1 MKLAFHVH
9 TNYSHDGFSK
19 ILNLKERLMKKGID
33 IVAISDHNTLKG
45 AVEAEKLFGDDVRV
59 IKCEEIKTQD
69 GEIIGLFL
77 SQEIPPLL
85 SIDETIKRIKY
96 QGGLVCVPHPFDRM
110 RKSKIHLDALYRI
123 IDEIDIVEVSNARNI
138 YPQDDKLALDFADK
152 YGKLKIC
159 GTDAHILFEIGHTY
173 VELED
178 FKDSKEFLNSLKDAK
193 LHFKRSGIYVHFF
206 TKGKKY
212 YKLIIGKLY
221 KNYER

>member
-19 ILNLKERLMKKGID
+19 LPDLKRRLVKKGID
-33 IVAISDHNTLKG
+33 VVAISDHNTLKG
-45 AVEAEKLFGDDVRV
+45 AVDAEKLFGDDIRV
-59 IKCEEIKTQD
+59 IRCEEIKTKE

-77 SQEIPPLL
+77 SEEISPYL
-85 SIDETIKRIKY
+85 SIEETIKRIKG

-110 RKSKIHLDALYRI
+110 RKSKIHFRALYRI
-123 IDEIDIVEVSNARNI
+123 IDEIDIVEVFNARNI
-138 YPQDDKLALDFADK
+138 YPHDDKLALDFADK

-159 GTDAHILFEIGHTY
+159 GADAHTLFEIGHTY

-178 FKDSKEFLNSLKDAK
+178 FKDANDFLNSLKNAQ

-212 YKLIIGKLY
+212 YKMIIGKLH
-221 KNYER
+221 KKL

>member
-19 ILNLKERLMKKGID
+19 LPDLKKRLVRKGID

-45 AVEAEKLFGDDVRV
+45 AVKAEKLFGDDVRV

-110 RKSKIHLDALYRI
+110 RKSKIHLEALYRI

-178 FKDSKEFLNSLKDAK
+178 FKDAKGFLNSLKDAK

-212 YKLIIGKLY
+212 YNLIIGKLY

>member
-1 MKLAFHVH
+1 MSIMKLEFHVH
-9 TNYSHDGFSK
+9 TNYSNDGFSK
-19 ILNLKERLMKKGID
+19 VPDLKKSLMKKGIN

-45 AVEAEKLFGDDVRV
+45 AIEAEKVFGGDLRV
-59 IKCEEIKTQD
+59 IKCEEIKTQE

-77 SQEIPPLL
+77 SEEIPPLL
-85 SIDETIKRIKY
+85 PMDKTIRCIKD

-123 IDEIDIVEVSNARNI
+123 IDDIDIVEVFNARNI
-138 YPQDDKLALDFADK
+138 FSHDDNLAHDFADK

-159 GTDAHILFEIGHTY
+159 GTDAHTLFEIGHTY

-178 FKDSKEFLNSLKDAK
+178 FKDPNGFLDNLNDAK
-193 LHFKRSGIYVHFF
+193 LHFERSGIYVHFF

-212 YKLIIGKLY
+212 YNKLFRSKT
-221 KNYER
+221 NN